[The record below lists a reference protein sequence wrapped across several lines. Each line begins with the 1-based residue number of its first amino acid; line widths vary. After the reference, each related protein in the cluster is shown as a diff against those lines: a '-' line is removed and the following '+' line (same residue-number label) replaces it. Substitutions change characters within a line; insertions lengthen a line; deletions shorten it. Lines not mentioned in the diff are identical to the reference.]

1 MIGLKRGLVMLN
13 DHCTSW
19 AVEAEKVMDCLRDIF
34 GSYATDI
41 QHIGSTSIIGIK
53 AKPII
58 DIAVGVESFER
69 LDDFLPAMGH
79 YGIYKSGG
87 QPFDNIVLFSRDD
100 PETGFRVNN
109 IQVVICDSDEWNSH
123 ILFRDYMNS
132 HPDKARE
139 YERIKLDAA
148 EKFPG
153 DVLAY
158 SAYKNKF
165 IQKCITEAKDRFEH
179 DRC

>member
-1 MIGLKRGLVMLN
+1 MIGLKRGSVMLN
-13 DHCTSW
+13 DYCTTW
-19 AVEAEKVMDCLRDIF
+19 AAEAEKVIDCLRDIF
-34 GSYATDI
+34 GRYAIDI

-58 DIAVGVESFER
+58 DIAVGVASFEK
-69 LDDFLPAMGH
+69 LDVFISALENG
-79 YGIYKSGG
+79 GIYKSGG

-100 PETGFRVNN
+100 SETGFRVNN
-109 IQVVICDSDEWNSH
+109 IQVVIYGSDEWNSH

-139 YERIKLDAA
+139 YEKIKSEAA

-158 SAYKNKF
+158 SECKNKF
-165 IQKCITEAKDRFEH
+165 IKECIAEAQTCK
-179 DRC
+179 

>member
-1 MIGLKRGLVMLN
+1 MIGLKRGSVMLN

-19 AVEAEKVMDCLRDIF
+19 ASEAEKVIGCLRDIF
-34 GSYATDI
+34 GGYAINI

-58 DIAVGVESFER
+58 DIAVGVASFEK
-69 LDDFLPAMGH
+69 LDGFLPALENE
-79 YGIYKSGG
+79 GIYKSGG

-109 IQVVICDSDEWNSH
+109 IQVVIYGSDEWNSH

-132 HPDKARE
+132 HPDKVRE
-139 YERIKLDAA
+139 YEKIKSDAA

-153 DVLAY
+153 DILAY

-165 IQKCITEAKDRFEH
+165 IEECITEAKGDS
-179 DRC
+179 